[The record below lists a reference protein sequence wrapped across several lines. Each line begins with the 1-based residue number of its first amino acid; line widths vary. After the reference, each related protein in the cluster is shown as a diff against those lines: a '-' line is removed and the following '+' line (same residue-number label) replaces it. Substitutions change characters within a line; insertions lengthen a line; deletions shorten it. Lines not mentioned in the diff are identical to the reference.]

1 MVKFMLSNIFEIIKD
16 DIKALAKNPIAL
28 VVFIVL
34 LLIPSI
40 YGLTNTAVSWDPSE
54 ETENL
59 DFAIV
64 NNDKPVTINSQTYN
78 FGKTIEDNL
87 TSSDKYNWVILN
99 EDDAKKGVDDGKY
112 MATLI
117 IPSSNFTED
126 ILAISNGLSS
136 EKASLVFYDSHK
148 ESSMM
153 YSITNAS
160 SLAIINE
167 INDDFAKS
175 FNNQTLSK
183 VNGPVSGELL
193 NLSVEPIELIVE
205 TENDSNHLGDL
216 FYAFYTSISL
226 WVGALVSCVIMN
238 INPSKPISEKRY
250 KSYEAYFGKL
260 FIFIL
265 IAILQALI
273 LFALTLNMGV
283 QVTNSFMLLLGLVVS
298 SLAYMIIVYSLI
310 SALGN
315 VGKLIA
321 VIGLVLQVGATG
333 GVYPIEITTAYTSLF
348 QTINPYLPITYGIQL
363 LREGVFNLNWS
374 ILSVSLVS
382 LLVFAAIFIIIA
394 LLIKSTGFVDR
405 AVAKMNKTM
414 RDSGLFN

>member
-1 MVKFMLSNIFEIIKD
+1 M
-16 DIKALAKNPIAL
+16 
-28 VVFIVL
+28 
-34 LLIPSI
+34 
-40 YGLTNTAVSWDPSE
+40 
-54 ETENL
+54 
-59 DFAIV
+59 
-64 NNDKPVTINSQTYN
+64 
-78 FGKTIEDNL
+78 
-87 TSSDKYNWVILN
+87 
-99 EDDAKKGVDDGKY
+99 
-112 MATLI
+112 
-117 IPSSNFTED
+117 
-126 ILAISNGLSS
+126 
-136 EKASLVFYDSHK
+136 
-148 ESSMM
+148 
-153 YSITNAS
+153 
-160 SLAIINE
+160 
-167 INDDFAKS
+167 
-175 FNNQTLSK
+175 SK
-183 VNGPVSGELL
+183 VNGPVSEELL

-205 TENDSNHLGDL
+205 SENDSSHLGDL

-260 FIFIL
+260 FIFVL

-273 LFALTLNMGV
+273 LFILTLYMGV
-283 QVTNSFMLLLGLVVS
+283 QVTDSYMLLLGLLVS
-298 SLAYMIIVYSLI
+298 SLTYMIIVYSLI

-374 ILSVSLVS
+374 ILSASLVS
-382 LLVFAAIFIIIA
+382 LLIFAAIFIVIA

>member
-1 MVKFMLSNIFEIIKD
+1 MLSNIFEIIKD
-16 DIKALAKNPIAL
+16 DIKALAKNPIVL

-59 DFAIV
+59 NFAIV
-64 NNDKPVTINSQTYN
+64 NNDEAVTINGQTYN

-87 TSSDKYNWVILN
+87 TSSDKYNWVILD

-112 MATLI
+112 MATLV
-117 IPSSNFTED
+117 IPSNFTED

-136 EKASLVFYDSHK
+136 EKASLLFYDSHK

-183 VNGPVSGELL
+183 VNGPVSEELL

-205 TENDSNHLGDL
+205 SENDSSHLGDL

-226 WVGALVSCVIMN
+226 WVGSCVIMN
-238 INPSKPISEKRY
+238 INPSKPVSEKRY

-260 FIFIL
+260 FIFVL

-273 LFALTLNMGV
+273 LFILTLHMGV
-283 QVTNSFMLLLGLVVS
+283 QVTDTYMLLLGLVVS

-363 LREGVFNLNWS
+363 LREGVFNLNWP
-374 ILSVSLVS
+374 ILSASLVS
-382 LLVFAAIFIIIA
+382 LLIFAAIFIVIA